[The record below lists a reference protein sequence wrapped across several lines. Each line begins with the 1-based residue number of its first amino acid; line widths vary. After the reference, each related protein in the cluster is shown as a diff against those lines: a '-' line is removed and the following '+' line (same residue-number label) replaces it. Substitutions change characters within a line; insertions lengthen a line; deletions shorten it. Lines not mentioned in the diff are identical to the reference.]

1 MSPYPNSHQHLLP
14 TAFMKK
20 LPRSSSLPAAL
31 GLIPFLLFTS
41 VLQNADAQNALVG
54 PGQDVG
60 ANFTAPASYQFPN
73 TSTTTPTTK
82 TFRLRNYGND
92 FTRINWQIKSPDDQL
107 SSAPFAIVIDSS
119 NSLTSAAQTGIFG
132 ATDTSQGLSG
142 TDQAGRSFNY
152 TNVQVRFSPAD
163 ETNYDGYYLLI
174 PSTGERFNL
183 SGRGDN
189 SAKISVED
197 PTGST
202 LDYGADAASF
212 PLSQLPASGVTN
224 STSQQVFTIRNSS
237 TEAFSVASVTT
248 TGGNSAEFAVTGIPT
263 SVPALGSATFSV
275 TFTPVLGGTRN
286 TTLVITH
293 GDSPRS
299 PFSINL
305 QATGLAGE
313 IVVKDPAGATMTHS
327 ATAASFPSHTFPQTP
342 ANATASRL
350 FTIENSGNN
359 PLSITSITS
368 SSGDF
373 VVSGVPQT
381 VAPPE
386 GGRNGSE
393 TFLVTFSPST
403 GGAKSGTITIN
414 SSDPEEGTFGI
425 TVTGSAV
432 VPDIVVKN
440 PAGTPLSSD
449 GTPLVTLPSAS
460 VNTAGSPQTFRLENS
475 SATVPLT
482 VNGITSGS
490 TEFEVAGVPGSV
502 NAGAFQEFTV
512 TFRPSGGGTR
522 TGTLTIVSNDPDEG
536 TFLVNLSA
544 TGLQPDFALKGP
556 SGAVLP
562 ANAALSLPATAV
574 NASSTSTLTIAN
586 SGGSPLTI
594 SNIQSSNTSEFTVG
608 GTAAPFT
615 VASTGEQTI
624 TVTFNPD
631 SQGSRQ
637 ATLLV
642 THNDPGKPN
651 PFQISL
657 TGLGTASNIAV
668 KDPDNQYIPYRPAD
682 APTIDLPSTAVNT
695 SSTSTFIIENSGN
708 TPLTIQSITSSNA
721 EFSVTNT
728 PSSIPAASG
737 GTPGTATFDVVFTPT
752 GSGASTSLLR
762 VLSNDGSKSPFPV
775 ELRSASQEP
784 QVQVVV
790 DTILEDGVDTVD
802 FTPPGTTIFVGKAS
816 TKTITVTNTGR
827 ADLTLDDWNITGTSK
842 DVFSISPAPG
852 RLVLSPGASDS
863 FTLRFSP
870 NSADAA
876 SARLQFTTNDPGIT
890 GPFEIN
896 LTGEATTVPPD
907 RDSFGY
913 QLFKGTS
920 QGFQDIRNTGQRAS
934 GLAGDDVATELP
946 LGFNFQ
952 FYDRTYSTVF
962 ANSNGLLRFGDSST
976 SYIPHDI
983 GTSTPPKNIIAPF
996 WTDLRADYGGT
1007 VHYQTEGEPG
1017 NRVFLIQYQNMPLY
1031 QNRSRTYTF
1040 QVKLTEGTNTIEFIY
1055 NSIPHPEDRVS
1066 SQLLIGIENSDGTG
1080 IRERFGRLRE
1090 QAPITTP
1097 YSVKFTRPALIDIAS
1112 TYEQP
1117 AVAIQSLA
1125 WDSNTLTVETSATN
1139 GAKVGDR
1146 VVISEVSS
1154 PAYNGSY
1161 TVTNR
1166 VDSRRFTI
1174 SAPREAGTP
1183 PTASGGTLRNPEV
1196 RIGSSE
1202 LGFLPDPSVAQAQRT
1217 VEVGSLQS
1225 FEAPLYIYLNKD
1237 FSPLKV
1243 MGDSTVGY
1251 DDPSLA
1257 VYRLKNEGYAIDT
1270 VVTQGTNTFF
1280 QHTVTKDISIVW
1292 KWKLE
1297 YAVFI
1302 DARASTGES
1311 LNGGTGTPTP
1321 AIGRTWWNADEPV
1334 TPSID
1339 RVIGTDFLSSDIE
1352 GVRFQTKSYQLATAP
1367 SSEQQVTLSPATYL
1381 QARQGTRMQT
1391 SQLTIDNWTVIRW
1404 NLQMQVRYSFS
1415 ALSGDGNEASNLL
1428 QQSFVKIL
1436 GQDQSGQE
1444 IAPTWSTN
1452 TTANL
1457 AWVDVGRR
1465 VRVGSFYRTAD
1476 RCLTLDDF
1484 ISAPSGDLQELGTD
1498 VSVFEDAFFDD
1509 TAFPPRSRVAR
1520 IKEVTAT
1527 QPTTINFVY
1536 GPTVFRAEIPIGMGF
1551 DALNPNGQLVPD
1563 LCDGASLSSGA
1574 TGPGDTGGAIPK
1586 GQRPDGTPNGSAL
1599 RWDQLAKR
1607 LFPVRPGTY
1616 QLDWPDE
1623 NNPGTTYRIE
1633 FVTGYPRDTVSLISE
1648 REEEVGDTLK
1658 QTRRQTVG
1666 TAYVLSTALAGVSD
1680 DFPASSATVGE
1691 DAHYRYLHDPNP
1703 ARQAPAKLDLFAS
1716 DQWHFREMPFY
1727 DRSSRA
1733 QADSNSSGS
1742 PFVARGEGR
1751 CVLLYSR
1758 RPNPNEIANGDDTR
1772 ENLVVRVV
1780 RSEIKPSI
1788 PVTDPALVL
1797 GSRGLIL
1804 DDSKSLGLVQSGG
1817 SSENL
1822 NPGSGSFTVDFWLN
1836 ASGLRPEDGETDI
1849 FRTPGGNLKVTLS
1862 NNIGTVTAA
1871 VSAGN
1876 PTIATPF
1883 SFSST
1888 GDIEVTNLT
1897 TGQTLLPGTDYSASP
1912 GSPTGSITILQPGDG
1927 DSISVVLTD
1936 LPDLLPSITATF
1948 QGVEVS
1954 HDFSTSGSEWRHYI
1968 VHVFSRRIFG
1978 SDFTVVNFYADGI
1991 KAEKATLRSMVAGGA
2006 PLSIGQTVEPS
2017 SSLRLGVGAAPESRL
2032 QLDNLR
2038 LFNIASGAWLTS
2050 GEIRDLRYSSAA
2062 AQTLRAQGPD
2072 FLFDFEHSGTPA
2084 LTQFANKTAPTNWG
2098 IGPLTG
2104 TPAPDSYNG
2113 AWTRVGLQEVATRIT
2128 STLDNAGFNGN
2139 GYILNRVSN
2148 YNATLYSR
2156 TAEIG
2161 SWGPLYPVNDGS
2173 LYTSATRLL
2182 EAAYYENPFRQSEII
2197 HPNVAWPYVSVKY
2210 EGVTYPTY
2218 GPHRD
2223 KRIYIASRVGSEGVD
2238 SEGKLQQVYRL
2249 ENFEDLTIYNQPS
2262 NRDPGYNPNE
2272 EHAFTA
2278 GSNRAGLKIK
2288 ELNESIPNNPPL
2300 AAFALQKDINQS
2312 NRGPNYTSDPWVLV
2326 QFKDLAK
2333 GVFAMSAYKVEDT
2346 RSGNIPFPRPT
2357 DSKANQTQGLAYES
2371 AANPEDRFLTMDPEE
2386 SYDFK
2391 YEFLYPAAA
2400 GDLLIPPYP
2409 LNLVIGN
2416 ASMADSRGGNIRVS
2430 RADGTTVSQ
2439 RTLWR
2444 DVNRNA
2450 WIVSGGGKFFYQ
2462 YFYPFRQDFYLPGF
2476 TPGSPVAFLPPRAAS
2491 ASTAANFR
2499 GDNKTGTNDDDLPV
2513 KITYQT
2519 YWRSDYPKLK
2529 RGETLTYQG
2538 GEYFN
2543 ENPGSKGL
2551 PSLVAMAA
2559 AEIVYDSATPSMV
2572 LKKVGVSPD
2581 SHGFENYSAR
2591 IIRPLDR
2598 REKPFRVS
2606 QMDAAGFT
2614 PASPKILIIAE
2625 RWYFKDLP
2633 GSLQKRF
2640 YFNSLSEKL
2649 VFRGYLND
2657 KDSGDPDLT
2666 AGPDPLNILEPNIL
2680 TSDEYSKLYTLSGD
2694 SAWRAAVEAI
2704 YQDSRAPDP
2713 VRNAGFATLNTDGKY
2728 YAGVQEPASVTKT
2741 DPSLSPD
2748 DLEKFTRIYDI
2759 QSEINTHWS
2768 GTGGTYTSTGTST
2781 QTGEFAHLSSFGT
2794 GAALVGG
2801 PESLLKTTSDPTYV
2815 TISENNRE
2823 ELDGAPI
2830 SLHII
2835 ELIPDRYRGAL
2846 KVLEGAD
2853 AFSEKITIQH
2863 NGEFGANTNDLY
2875 YEWWIR
2881 DAAPL
2886 DVVADEVRAD
2896 GTLLESDPATGQSL
2910 WQQYIPKNR
2919 ASLDGSQKHLGL
2931 HSIVFEGRP
2940 DITLA
2945 DKMVLMR
2952 YRHKFESDWTLVP
2965 FEITDPPSEWSP
2977 GVSIEAGSPRA
2988 VTFRRPAPFQWAGA
3002 ANSPQLQADGSKRYI
3017 PQLVMGWVK
3026 RVLDRINPYEARYT
3040 DFFSNETPA
3049 TYTSQIQI
3057 AGGPF
3062 AGKVALNPD
3071 KNVIENTGLI
3081 ELYETVLAR
3090 ARELSIDNSSNPVS
3104 TDGINQAILLAAT
3117 RLAVLYE
3124 LLAREAYSDAQD
3136 PTITVTDDGGLT
3148 NIASFTHAFQNFEA
3162 SLLHEELSL
3171 LRGTDFRK
3179 SYPVY
3184 NRMFWNFA
3192 KGLGEAAYSVNY
3204 NIYDENTDGFIN
3216 EDDARALYPQG
3227 HGDAWGHFLS
3237 ALGMH
3242 YELLQQPVFQW
3253 KSRPELYSLMEN
3265 VLEVDYLDE
3274 KTFAKVA
3281 AGKARTGRD
3290 IVRNT
3295 YRLHYTQDP
3304 DGQWQGY
3311 TDGADPARAWGVSE
3325 WAHRTGQAAYFDWA
3339 VANALLPSEAANA
3352 TPVENPEGLDR
3363 IQRSTNATEIGEIAS
3378 GLLEIQAAMDEAN
3391 NGINPLGFDSNAMSF
3406 AMNVEIALGLEASH
3420 FEQIYDRA
3428 VAASANALQTL
3439 NFAARAENKL
3449 RRLAEDSEGLIVEAL
3464 SQDID
3469 YRNRLIEIFGRPYD
3483 GTIGTGKVYPEGY
3496 LGPDTL
3502 LYAYLDKTEISQIV
3516 PQLRGVQ
3523 DDRTANFNNIYAQ
3536 DTLGIMDN
3544 ARVVRLYNTTGGY
3557 WGGLSGDGSGTRT
3570 QRLKDFETLIG
3581 DNDYE
3586 LETEVGDLSVPYD
3599 TASEYGFTAPSNWG
3613 GRTSHGRLQSI
3624 LEEWLLAEIAVD
3636 EAIITYIGFLQ
3647 DWEVKTARVQRELEI
3662 FEDIEQVRDEIDR
3675 IRRGINGSILA
3686 AETIIGII
3694 EIISN
3699 LTGSV
3704 AEGVKEALPTS
3715 IGFSNDVLAPA
3726 RGAALLAATAAREP
3740 LQVVKDIKDLA
3751 KAVLE
3756 MTRDETI
3763 INNERNINRLEQLA
3777 SFQGMVEELVNL
3789 SGSDQ
3794 PMRDA
3799 IGTALHEME
3808 LKKHEYKTTLAE
3820 GFRLMRER
3828 EAFNKVLAASVQKDR
3843 YEDMLFRLSRNEV
3856 TSKYQTAFNHAARYT
3871 WMAARAYDYET
3882 SFDPGHPAAPTTLL
3896 DATVKERNLGLWVG
3910 GKPSVGQ
3917 GGLAEILAQL
3927 KANFDVLKGQIGIMT
3942 PQIENGEMSLRRE
3955 LFRIQ
3960 PTGDGTAASD
3970 DLWKDALRARVVP
3983 DVTDMPEFVRNC
3995 RPFAPASSG
4004 PQPALVIPF
4013 SSHIENGRNFFGRPL
4028 AAGDHTYST
4037 ANFATKI
4044 RGVGIWLVDYTGAE
4058 LSAAPRAY
4066 LFPVGND
4073 YLRTSS
4079 APEPITR
4086 IFTIHEQR
4094 VPTPFV
4100 INQSNLRDPGFIPSL
4115 NGVDGEFGNLRRHGD
4130 FRMYGYDSEMDG
4142 FLGQFD
4148 AGMDAISFDTRLM
4161 GRSAWNS
4168 QWYLIVPG
4176 TNLHPDGQY
4185 GLSQLIDTISDI
4197 KLHFVTY
4204 SHQGQ

>member
-1 MSPYPNSHQHLLP
+1 
-14 TAFMKK
+14 MKK
-20 LPRSSSLPAAL
+20 FPRSSFLPAAL
-31 GLIPFLLFTS
+31 RWFPFLLFTS
-41 VLQNADAQNALVG
+41 GLQNADAQNAIVG

-60 ANFTAPASYQFPN
+60 ANFSTPASYQFPN
-73 TSTTTPTTK
+73 TSTSIPTTK
-82 TFRLRNYGND
+82 TFRIRNYSNE
-92 FTRINWQIKSPDDQL
+92 FTRITWQIRSPDDQL
-107 SSAPFAIVIDSS
+107 TSAPFAIVIDSN
-119 NSLTSAAQTGIFG
+119 NSLSSASTTGIFG
-132 ATDTSQGLSG
+132 ATNTSQGLSG
-142 TDQAGRSFNY
+142 TDQAGRNFNY
-152 TNVQVRFSPAD
+152 TNVQVRFTPSN
-163 ETNYDGYYLLI
+163 ETNHDGYYLII

-212 PLSQLPASGVTN
+212 PLSQLPASGISN

-237 TEAFSVASVTT
+237 TEAFSVASITT
-248 TGGNSAEFAVTGIPT
+248 TGGNSAEFAVTDIPT
-263 SVPALGSATFSV
+263 SVPALGSATFSI
-275 TFTPVLGGTRN
+275 TFTPVLGGNRSTK
-286 TTLVITH
+286 LVITH

-313 IVVKDPAGATMTHS
+313 IGVKDPDGATMTHS
-327 ATAASFPSHTFPQTP
+327 ATAASFPSHSFPQTP
-342 ANATASRL
+342 ANATSSRQ

-359 PLSITSITS
+359 PLNITSITS

-373 VVSGVPQT
+373 IVSAVPQT

-393 TFLVTFSPST
+393 TFLVTFSPSS
-403 GGAKSGTITIN
+403 GGTKSGIITIN
-414 SSDPEEGTFGI
+414 SSDPEEGTFRI
-425 TVTGSAV
+425 SVTGTAV

-440 PAGTPLSSD
+440 PAGTTLGAD
-449 GTPLVTLPSAS
+449 GSPTVTLPSTS
-460 VNTAGSPQTFRLENS
+460 VNTAGSPQTFRIENS
-475 SATVPLT
+475 SSGAPLSIT
-482 VNGITSGS
+482 GITSSS
-490 TEFEVAGVPGSV
+490 TEFEVANIPGSV
-502 NAGAFQEFTV
+502 NPSAFQEFSV
-512 TFRPSGGGTR
+512 TFRPSGGGPR
-522 TGTLTIVSNDPDEG
+522 TGTLTITSNDPDEG
-536 TFLVNLSA
+536 TFAVNLSA

-556 SGAVLP
+556 SGAALP
-562 ANAALSLPATAV
+562 AGATVSLPATAV
-574 NASSTSTLTIAN
+574 NGTTTRTFTIAN
-586 SGGSPLTI
+586 SGGTPLTI
-594 SNIQSSNTSEFTVG
+594 SNIQSSNTAEFTVG
-608 GTAAPFT
+608 GTALPVTIGTGNEQTFT
-615 VASTGEQTI
+615 VAFE
-624 TVTFNPD
+624 PD
-631 SQGSRQ
+631 SQGTRQ
-637 ATLLV
+637 ADLLV
-642 THNDPGKPN
+642 THDDPSKPS

-657 TGLGTASNIAV
+657 TGLGTSSSIAV
-668 KDPDNQYIPYRPAD
+668 KDPDGQYIPYRPAD
-682 APTIDLPSTAVNT
+682 APNIDLPAT
-695 SSTSTFIIENSGN
+695 SVGTPSTSTFTIENGGN
-708 TPLTIQSITSSNA
+708 TALTIQSITSSNNT
-721 EFSVTNT
+721 EFSIQNA

-737 GTPGTATFDVVFTPT
+737 GSPGSATFDVVFTPA
-752 GSGASTSLLR
+752 GSGSANSLLQIR
-762 VLSNDGSKSPFPV
+762 SNDGSKSPFPV
-775 ELRSASQEP
+775 QLRSAAQEP
-784 QVQVVV
+784 QVQVEV
-790 DTILEDGVDTVD
+790 DTILQDGVGTVD
-802 FTPPGTTIFVGKAS
+802 FTPGGTTVFVGTAS
-816 TKTITVTNTGR
+816 TKTLTVTNTGL
-827 ADLTLDDWNITGTSK
+827 ADLTVNDWNITGQFK
-842 DVFSISPAPG
+842 DVFSISPEPG
-852 RLVLSPGASDS
+852 SFALSPGASRE
-863 FTLRFSP
+863 FTIRFSP
-870 NSADAA
+870 NSDDTA
-876 SARLQFTTNDPGIT
+876 SALLQFTANDPDIT
-890 GPFEIN
+890 GPFDIN
-896 LTGEATTVPPD
+896 LAGKGTTVPPD
-907 RDSFGY
+907 ADAFGY

-934 GLAGDDVATELP
+934 GLSGDDVATELP

-952 FYDRTYSTVF
+952 FYDQTYSTIF
-962 ANSNGLLRFGDSST
+962 ANSNGLLRFGGSST

-983 GTSTPPKNIIAPF
+983 GSGSPPRNIIAPF
-996 WTDLRADYGGT
+996 WTDLRADYGGN
-1007 VHYQTEGEPG
+1007 VYYQTEGEPG

-1031 QNRSRTYTF
+1031 QNRSRAYTF
-1040 QVKLTEGTNTIEFIY
+1040 QVKLTEGSNTIEFIY
-1055 NSIPHPEDRVS
+1055 NSIPHPENRVS
-1066 SQLLIGIENSDGTG
+1066 SRLLIGIENADGTG
-1080 IRERFGRLRE
+1080 IRERFGLLRE
-1090 QAPITTP
+1090 AVPINTP
-1097 YSVKFTRPALIDIAS
+1097 YSVKFTRPALIDITS

-1125 WDSNTLTVETSATN
+1125 WDANTLTVETSTPN
-1139 GAKVGDR
+1139 GAKAGDQI
-1146 VVISEVSS
+1146 VIAEAGS

-1161 TVTNR
+1161 TVANR
-1166 VDSRRFTI
+1166 VNSRRFTI
-1174 SAPREAGTP
+1174 SASRQAGVP
-1183 PTASGGTLRNPEV
+1183 ATASGGTLRNPEV
-1196 RIGSSE
+1196 RIGSAE
-1202 LGFLPDPSVAQAQRT
+1202 LGFLPDPSVPQAQRT
-1217 VEVGSLQS
+1217 VEVGSLQN
-1225 FEAPLYIYLNKD
+1225 FEAPEYIYLNKD

-1243 MGDSTVGY
+1243 MGDSGVGY

-1280 QHTVTKDISIVW
+1280 QHTVNRDISIVW

-1302 DARASTGES
+1302 DARASTGEN
-1311 LNGGTGTPTP
+1311 LNGGTGNPDP
-1321 AIGRTWWNADEPV
+1321 AIGRTWWDADEPV
-1334 TPSID
+1334 SPSID

-1367 SSEQQVTLSPATYL
+1367 SSESQIRLIPATYL

-1391 SQLTIDNWTVIRW
+1391 RQLTINNWTVIRW

-1415 ALSGDGNEASNLL
+1415 ALAKDGNDASNLL
-1428 QQSFVKIL
+1428 QQSFVKVL
-1436 GQDQSGQE
+1436 GQDQNGQE
-1444 IAPTWSTN
+1444 IEPIWSTN
-1452 TTANL
+1452 KTANL

-1465 VRVGSFYRTAD
+1465 VKVGSFHRTAD
-1476 RCLTLDDF
+1476 RCLTLEDF
-1484 ISAPSGDLQELGTD
+1484 INAPSGDLQELGTD
-1498 VSVFEDAFFDD
+1498 ISIFEDESFDD
-1509 TAFPPRSRVAR
+1509 TASPSRSRIAR
-1520 IKEVTAT
+1520 VREVTAT
-1527 QPTTINFVY
+1527 QPTTINFIY
-1536 GPTVFRAEIPIGMGF
+1536 GPTVFRAEIPIGQGF
-1551 DALNPNGQLVPD
+1551 DALNPDGQLVPD
-1563 LCDGASLSSGA
+1563 LCAGARLRAGA
-1574 TGPGDTGGAIPK
+1574 LGPGDTGAAIPK
-1586 GQRPDGTPNGSAL
+1586 GQRPDGSPTGSPL

-1607 LFPVRPGTY
+1607 LYPVRPGTY

-1623 NNPGTTYRIE
+1623 SDPGTTYRIE
-1633 FVTGYPRDTVSLISE
+1633 FVTGYPSDTVSLISE
-1648 REEEVGDTLK
+1648 REEEIGDPLK
-1658 QTRRQTVG
+1658 QTRRETNG
-1666 TAYVLSTALAGVSD
+1666 SAYVLSTALASVSD
-1680 DFPASSATVGE
+1680 DFPGSSTTAGE

-1703 ARQAPAKLDLFAS
+1703 ARQAPAKLDLFTS

-1733 QADSNSSGS
+1733 QADSNSSGA

-1758 RPNPNEIANGDDTR
+1758 RANSDEIATGDDTR

-1797 GSRGLIL
+1797 GSRGLLL
-1804 DDSKSLGLVQSGG
+1804 DDSKSMGLVQSGTPPT
-1817 SSENL
+1817 NL
-1822 NPGSGSFTVDFWLN
+1822 NPGSGSFSVDFWLN
-1836 ASGLRPEDGETDI
+1836 ASDLRAEDGETDI
-1849 FRTPGGNLKVTLS
+1849 FRTAGGALKVTLS
-1862 NNIGTVTAA
+1862 NNIGSVTAA
-1871 VSAGN
+1871 VSSGSA
-1876 PTIATPF
+1876 TISTPF
-1883 SFSST
+1883 GFSST

-1897 TGQTLLPGTDYSASP
+1897 TGQALLAGTDYSATP
-1912 GSPTGSITILQPGDG
+1912 GSPSGSVTILQPGDG
-1927 DSISVVLTD
+1927 DSISVTLTD
-1936 LPDLLPSITATF
+1936 RPDPQPRITATF
-1948 QGVEVS
+1948 RGVEVS
-1954 HDFSTSGSEWRHYI
+1954 HDFSTSGSDWRHYI
-1968 VHVFSRRIFG
+1968 IHVFSKTIFG
-1978 SDFTVVNFYADGI
+1978 TDFTVVNFYADGI
-1991 KAEKATLRSMVAGGA
+1991 KAEKAIRKATVAGGT
-2006 PLSIGQTVEPS
+2006 PVTISQTVDPS
-2017 SSLRLGVGAAPESRL
+2017 SSLRLGIGAAPESHL
-2032 QLDNLR
+2032 QLDNFR
-2038 LFNIASGAWLTS
+2038 LFNIPSGAWLTS
-2050 GEIRDLRYSSAA
+2050 GEIRDLRSTSAA
-2062 AQTLRAQGPD
+2062 SQTLRAQTPD

-2084 LTQFANKTAPTNWG
+2084 LTQFANKAAASSWG

-2104 TPAPDSYNG
+2104 APDSNSYNG
-2113 AWTRVGLQEVATRIT
+2113 AWARVGLQEVATRIT
-2128 STLDNAGFNGN
+2128 STLDNAGFYGN

-2148 YNATLYSR
+2148 YNATLYDR

-2161 SWGPLYPVNDGS
+2161 GWGPLYPVNDGS

-2182 EAAYYENPFRQSEII
+2182 ESAYYENPFRQSEIL
-2197 HPNVAWPYVSVKY
+2197 HPNVAWPYIAVKY
-2210 EGVTYPTY
+2210 EGVTYPTH
-2218 GPHRD
+2218 GPHQD
-2223 KRIYIASRVGSEGVD
+2223 KRIYIASRIGSEGVD
-2238 SEGKLQQVYRL
+2238 SQGKLQQVYRL
-2249 ENFEDLTIYNQPS
+2249 EDYEGLTVYNQP
-2262 NRDPGYNPNE
+2262 RKTDPGYNPNE

-2278 GSNRAGLKIK
+2278 ASNRAALKIK
-2288 ELNESIPNNPPL
+2288 ELDESIPNNPPL

-2312 NRGPNYTSDPWVLV
+2312 TKGATYTSDPWVLV
-2326 QFKDLAK
+2326 QFKDLVTGA
-2333 GVFAMSAYKVEDT
+2333 FEMSAYRVEGT

-2357 DSKANQTQGLAYES
+2357 DGKANQTPGLAYES
-2371 AANPEDRFLTMDPEE
+2371 AANPEDRFLTMDPEKTFNF
-2386 SYDFK
+2386 SYQ
-2391 YEFLYPAAA
+2391 FLYPAAA

-2416 ASMADSRGGNIRVS
+2416 ASMPDSRGGNIQIAK
-2430 RADGTTVSQ
+2430 ADSTPLSQ

-2450 WIVSGGGKFFYQ
+2450 WVVSGNGKFFYQ
-2462 YFYPFRQDFYLPGF
+2462 YFYPFRQDFYLPGV
-2476 TPGSPVAFLPPRAAS
+2476 TPGSPVAFLPPGAS
-2491 ASTAANFR
+2491 SSSTAANFR
-2499 GDNKTGTNDDDLPV
+2499 GDNKTATSDDDLPV
-2513 KITYQT
+2513 KITYET

-2543 ENPGSKGL
+2543 ENPGSQGL
-2551 PSLVAMAA
+2551 PALVAMAA
-2559 AEIVYDSATPSMV
+2559 SEIVYDSATPSMV
-2572 LKKVGVSPD
+2572 LKKTGVSPD
-2581 SHGFENYSAR
+2581 SHGFEDYSAR

-2640 YFNSLSEKL
+2640 YFNSLSERL
-2649 VFRGYLND
+2649 VLRGYLND

-2680 TSDEYSKLYTLSGD
+2680 TADEYSKLYTLSND
-2694 SAWRAAVEAI
+2694 STWRSTVEAI
-2704 YQDSRAPDP
+2704 LQASRAPDP
-2713 VRNAGFATLNTDGKY
+2713 VRDANLATLNTDGKY
-2728 YAGVQEPASVTKT
+2728 YAGVQEPASVTKDDT
-2741 DPSLSPD
+2741 SLSPD
-2748 DLEKFTRIYDI
+2748 DRSRFKRLSNI
-2759 QSEINTHWS
+2759 QEEIDTHW
-2768 GTGGTYTSTGTST
+2768 TGTSGSYT
-2781 QTGEFAHLSSFGT
+2781 SPGSSAPAGQFAHLNSFGT

-2801 PESLLKTTSDPTYV
+2801 PGSLLKTTSEPTYI
-2815 TISENNRE
+2815 TIAENNRE

-2853 AFSEKITIQH
+2853 AFSEKVTIQH
-2863 NGEFGANTNDLY
+2863 NGEFGANTDDLY

-2886 DVVADEVRAD
+2886 DVVANEVKAD

-2919 ASLDGSQKHLGL
+2919 ASLTGSQKHLGL

-2952 YRHKFESDWTLVP
+2952 YRHKLESDWTLVP
-2965 FEITDPPSEWSP
+2965 FEITNPPAEWSP
-2977 GVSIEAGSPRA
+2977 GVSIEAGTPRA
-2988 VTFRRPAPFQWAGA
+2988 VTYQRPAPFQWAGA

-3104 TDGINQAILLAAT
+3104 TDGINQALLLAAT

-3136 PTITVTDDGGLT
+3136 STITVTDDGGLT
-3148 NIASFTHAFQNFEA
+3148 NVASFTHAFQNSEA

-3192 KGLGEAAYSVNY
+3192 KGLGEAAYAVNY
-3204 NIYDENTDGFIN
+3204 NVYDENTDGFIN

-3242 YELLQQPVFQW
+3242 YELLQQPVFRW
-3253 KSRPELYSLMEN
+3253 NSRPELYSLMEN

-3274 KTFAKVA
+3274 KTFAKLA

-3311 TDGADPARAWGVSE
+3311 TDGADSARAWGVSE

-3339 VANALLPSEAANA
+3339 VANALLPGEAANA

-3363 IQRSTNATEIGEIAS
+3363 IQRSTNAAEIGEIAT
-3378 GLLEIQAAMDEAN
+3378 GLLEIQTAMDEAN

-3428 VAASANALQTL
+3428 VAASTNALATL
-3439 NFAARAENKL
+3439 NFAAMAENKL
-3449 RRLAEDSEGLIVEAL
+3449 RRIADDTEGIIVEAL

-3483 GTIGTGKVYPEGY
+3483 GTIGTGKIYPEGY

-3516 PQLRGVQ
+3516 PQLRGAQ

-3557 WGGLSGDGSGTRT
+3557 WGGLSSNGSGTRT

-3581 DNDYE
+3581 DNDYD
-3586 LETEVGDLSVPYD
+3586 LETQVGDLSVPYD
-3599 TASEYGFTAPSNWG
+3599 TASEYGFTAPANWG

-3675 IRRGINGSILA
+3675 IRRGINGTILA

-3699 LTGSV
+3699 VTGSV

-3763 INNERNINRLEQLA
+3763 INNERNIARLEQLSA
-3777 SFQGMVEELVNL
+3777 FQGMVEELVNL

-3856 TSKYQTAFNHAARYT
+3856 TSKYQTAFNHASRYT

-3882 SFDPGHPAAPTTLL
+3882 SFDPGHPASPKTLL
-3896 DATVKERNLGLWVG
+3896 DATVKERNLGLWVD
-3910 GKPSVGQ
+3910 GKPAVGQ

-3927 KANFDVLKGQIGIMT
+3927 KSNFDVLKGQIGIMT

-3960 PTGDGTAASD
+3960 PTADGTAASD
-3970 DLWKDALRARVVP
+3970 DLWKDALRARVIP

-3995 RPFAPASSG
+3995 RSFAPASAG

-4058 LSAAPRAY
+4058 LAAAPRAY

-4086 IFTIHEQR
+4086 TFTIHEQR

-4115 NGVDGEFGNLRRHGD
+4115 NGIDGEFGNLRRHGD

-4168 QWYLIVPG
+4168 QWYLIIPG

-4185 GLSQLIDTISDI
+4185 GLSRLIETISDI